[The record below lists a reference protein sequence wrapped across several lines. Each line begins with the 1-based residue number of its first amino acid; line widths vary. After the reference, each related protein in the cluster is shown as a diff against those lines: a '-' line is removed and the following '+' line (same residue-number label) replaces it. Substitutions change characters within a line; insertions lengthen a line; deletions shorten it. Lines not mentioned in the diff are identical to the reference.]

1 MTSSTSCTS
10 CAQAQQLNAPETRTS
25 HPLSNP
31 VLLAVLASVS
41 CILWGSALPV
51 IRLGYEIL
59 SISSSDT
66 GSLLLFAGTRFF
78 LAGLAVTLVHAL
90 VNPAARRLPNRE
102 ELGLAVEL
110 SFFQTFGQYLCTY
123 IGTAHATGVSSS
135 LLQGV
140 SVFVAVIVSALIF
153 HMERFT
159 ARKALGCIVG
169 FAGVALSAGDI
180 ASAGFSL
187 EGEGMIVLA
196 TVMAAMSTVLMAR
209 HSQGHSPVLL
219 CGWQFMIGGIG
230 LAAVGLVLGGHVAF
244 FEHPAGLIVL
254 AWLVMVSAVAYGVW
268 SMLLRDNDVSRVAIF
283 EFEIPVFGVLLSLVL
298 LGPEGTTVGLA
309 TVGSLILVAAGI
321 YIVERSPLEKHSTQT
336 DAPQNQTSDSS
347 S

>member
-1 MTSSTSCTS
+1 MTSSTSCSTRAS
-10 CAQAQQLNAPETRTS
+10 RPLN
-25 HPLSNP
+25 NP
-31 VLLAVLASVS
+31 VLLAVLASVA

-51 IRLGYEIL
+51 IRLGYQVL

-78 LAGLAVTLVHAL
+78 FAGLAVTLVHAL

-102 ELGLAVEL
+102 ELGLAAEL

-135 LLQGV
+135 LCQGV
-140 SVFVAVIVSALIF
+140 SVFVALLVSSLIF
-153 HMERFT
+153 HMERLT
-159 ARKALGCIVG
+159 VRKAIGCIVG
-169 FAGVALSAGDI
+169 FGGVALSAGDI

-187 EGEGMIVLA
+187 EGEGMVVLA

-209 HSQGHSPVLL
+209 HSQDHSPVLL

-230 LAAVGLVLGGHVAF
+230 LAAVGLALGGHVAF
-244 FEHPAGLIVL
+244 LEHPTGLLVL

-283 EFEIPVFGVLLSLVL
+283 EFEIPVFGVLLSLLL

-321 YIVERSPLEKHSTQT
+321 YVVERAPLEHN
-336 DAPQNQTSDSS
+336 APESNSLEKGADKSKELCQTSESS